1 MRCLPSWNL
10 NRNPGPFPRAARYAI
25 TAVTGHSL
33 LFVLPTTLSM
43 PLRNGSVFDAFK
55 RIFNKVGLVIMS
67 TLTSSKVRCAAGLK
81 AESDGTVT
89 SPERKKPKMEHGV
102 VLGRSQSL
110 PHLSDALDNGWRY
123 GETSVCGG
131 GRPCLGSFYAPK
143 YPLKLWH
150 AWNSWIRQPCCY
162 LQVTDC

>member
-1 MRCLPSWNL
+1 MIL
-10 NRNPGPFPRAARYAI
+10 
-25 TAVTGHSL
+25 
-33 LFVLPTTLSM
+33 
-43 PLRNGSVFDAFK
+43 
-55 RIFNKVGLVIMS
+55 S
-67 TLTSSKVRCAAGLK
+67 TLTSSKVRCAAGSK
-81 AESDGTVT
+81 AESDGTVI
-89 SPERKKPKMEHGV
+89 SPERKKPKKAKV
-102 VLGRSQSL
+102 TAAQSMMWSRNL

-143 YPLKLWH
+143 YSLKLWH